1 MIVRIQDKVMSQ
13 LCHTAM
19 ECLHCVFTALSKGN
33 LHASPEC
40 SILTLDRCGGCAFVI
55 GKSHSEQL
63 KRNKLS
69 FIQKNIYKY
78 GCRSY
83 FDFYHSVYASHL

>member
-1 MIVRIQDKVMSQ
+1 
-13 LCHTAM
+13 M

-40 SILTLDRCGGCAFVI
+40 SILTLNRCRGCAFVI

-63 KRNKLS
+63 KKNKLL
-69 FIQKNIYKY
+69 FIQKNMYKY

-83 FDFYHSVYASHL
+83 FDLYHSVYASHL